1 MAEYEASG
9 SARTGDALRG
19 IELVI
24 FDKDGTLIDF
34 HAMWGGWVNDLA
46 TGLERET
53 GHDLAEPLSAVLGVE
68 PGTARIRPHGLLAAT
83 PMSRIREVVVDLVA
97 GEVGDATV
105 AEAAVAAAWHP
116 PDPVRLARPFG
127 DLSALLT
134 ALRAT
139 GRRIAIAT
147 SDDREPTRRTLEA
160 LHIEGLIDGLVCA
173 DDGLRVKPAPDAVR
187 HLCQTI
193 GVPPARTAVVGDS
206 ITDLAMGRAA
216 GAGRVIGVLT
226 GVGDRARLEPLAD
239 LVLGSI
245 EELAV
250 R

>member
-9 SARTGDALRG
+9 STGTMDVLDG

-34 HAMWGGWVNDLA
+34 HAMWGGWVTDLA
-46 TGLERET
+46 TDLGRET
-53 GHDLAEPLSAVLGVE
+53 GHNVTEPLFEVLGVE
-68 PGTARIRPHGLLAAT
+68 PATARIRPHGLLAAT
-83 PMSRIREVVVDLVA
+83 PMSRIREVVVNLVA
-97 GEVGDATV
+97 DQIGDATV

-116 PDPVRLARPFG
+116 PDPVRLARPLG

-134 ALRAT
+134 GLRAS

-160 LHIEGLIDGLVCA
+160 LDIEGLIDGLACA
-173 DDGLRVKPAPDAVR
+173 DDGLGVKPAPDAVR
-187 HLCQTI
+187 HLCQAI
-193 GVPPARTAVVGDS
+193 GVPPAQTAVVGDS
-206 ITDLAMGRAA
+206 VADLAMGRAA

-226 GVGDRARLEPLAD
+226 GVGDRATLAPLAD